1 MRLVEE
7 GLELKIVI
15 NGGHYPGRDCG
26 ALGRISQE
34 AEITRELMSAVAG
47 YLRVVNYDVLE
58 VQEND
63 LAEVVQKSNDFGA
76 DLFISIHCNGSV
88 NRNARG
94 TEVYYFS
101 PKGAIIAQCIQ
112 NQIVHSLETLDRGIK
127 ESATFYVLKQTN
139 CIAVLVETAF
149 ITNEE
154 DEKILLVKRNEF
166 ARAIARGITDYHVML
181 ATKTGTHSDLSDD

>member
-1 MRLVEE
+1 MR
-7 GLELKIVI
+7 IVI
-15 NGGHYPGRDCG
+15 NGGHCPGQDCG

-34 AEITRELMSAVAG
+34 AEITRELMAAVAG
-47 YLRVVNYDVLE
+47 YLRAVGYEVLE

-63 LAEVVQKSNDFGA
+63 LSQVVKKSNDFEA
-76 DLFISIHCNGSV
+76 DLFVAIHCNGAA

-101 PKGAIIAQCIQ
+101 PKGAIVAQCIQ
-112 NQIVHSLETLDRGIK
+112 KQIVNSLETLDRGIK

-154 DEKILLVKRNEF
+154 DEKFLLVKRNEF
-166 ARAIARGITDYHVML
+166 ARAIARGITDYHVIL
-181 ATKTGTHSDLSDD
+181 VQEG